1 MIYRYYLF
9 LLLIIYPALSFSQSK
24 THFDSNFSAIMEF
37 PPPEAN
43 LDRDFL
49 LPYQQPL
56 NDKNCTT
63 FTTTN
68 YGADYNKSIPK
79 SDSLS
84 YRDYIF
90 RNNGDMFHFNSFKGN
105 IYPLFGGEIGNDSYA
120 SKKVF
125 DYFGGLHTDGII
137 GNKFSYSAN
146 YIGGYLNGPSYLDSI
161 IKTTRVIPG
170 LGYAYPH
177 GTTVTG
183 YSYQYWDGYISY
195 YPNNIFNFQLGQ
207 GKQFWGDGYRSLLL
221 SDASNSYPYFKITT
235 NIWHIQYTN
244 LYTIMQ
250 DVEPTGT
257 GTNFPLKYIAAHFL
271 SWNISK
277 RLNCSLFEVVIW
289 HGNEGDSSYR
299 SFDPSYLNPIIFYRP
314 IEFSLGSPDNE
325 LVGATFKL
333 KVARNGQFYGQVLID
348 DFTLHNT
355 LSHDGFWASKQGL
368 QFGFKEFNLF
378 HAKNISFQTEIDY
391 VRPYTYSESTPNDN
405 YSNYGQPLA
414 DPMGANFIES
424 ASFLTWFYKN
434 LIIQGSLDVYRV
446 GLDPSTGKLDPNTGQ
461 YFDYG
466 QNIFRSYDLVDFQSN
481 IYGNYAGQGVST
493 YLGTAGLRFA
503 YIISPKMHLK
513 AELGIND
520 RYEKE
525 GTTTTNSPY
534 IYFGVKTSLGNLYS
548 DF

>member
-1 MIYRYYLF
+1 MKYRYYLF
-9 LLLIIYPALSFSQSK
+9 LFLFIQPALSFSQSK
-24 THFDSNFSAIMEF
+24 VHSDSNSSSSSNLEF

-56 NDKNCTT
+56 NNKNCPT
-63 FTTTN
+63 FTTIN
-68 YGADYNKSIPK
+68 YGADYDKCIPK

-84 YRDYIF
+84 YHDYIF
-90 RNNGDMFHFNSFKGN
+90 RNNDDMMHIQSFKGN
-105 IYPLFGGEIGNDSYA
+105 VYPLFGGDMGDDSYA

-146 YIGGYLNGPSYLDSI
+146 YINGYLNGPSYLDSI
-161 IKTTRVIPG
+161 IKKDRVVPG

-177 GTTVTG
+177 STPVTG

-195 YPNNIFNFQLGQ
+195 YLNNIFNFQIGKE
-207 GKQFWGDGYRSLLL
+207 KQFWGDGYRSLLI
-221 SDASNSYPYFKITT
+221 SDVSNSYPYFKITT
-235 NIWHIQYTN
+235 NVWHIEYTN
-244 LYTIMQ
+244 LYAMMDDI
-250 DVEPTGT
+250 EPTAT

-271 SWNISK
+271 SWNVSK
-277 RLNCSLFEVVIW
+277 ILNFSLFEVVVW

-299 SFDPSYLNPIIFYRP
+299 SFEPSYLNPIIFYRP
-314 IEFSLGSPDNE
+314 VEFSLGSPDNE
-325 LVGATFKL
+325 LVGGTFKL
-333 KVARNGQFYGQVLID
+333 KATKNTQFYGQVIID
-348 DFTLHNT
+348 DFTLRNT
-355 LSHDGFWASKQGL
+355 LANNGFWANKQGL

-378 HAKNISFQTEIDY
+378 HAKNVSFQTEIDY

-405 YSNYGQPLA
+405 YSNYGQPIA

-434 LIIQGSLDVYRV
+434 LIIEGSLDVYHV
-446 GLDPSTGKLDPNTGQ
+446 GLDPVNP

-466 QNIFRSYDLVDFQSN
+466 QNIFVSYDYINTQDNVF
-481 IYGNYAGQGVST
+481 GNYAGQGIST
-493 YLGTAGLRFA
+493 YLGIAGLRFA
-503 YIISPKMHLK
+503 YIISPKMHMK
-513 AELGIND
+513 TELGITD
-520 RYEKE
+520 RYEKQ
-525 GTTTTNSPY
+525 GATATSSPY
-534 IYFGVKTSLGNLYS
+534 IYFGIKTSLGNLYN